1 MLLQR
6 ARPLKDPGSGADSGK
21 RIAQV
26 MTKHGYELLAQFR
39 GLPLG
44 SESFLKFRPRS
55 TSWRS

>member
-6 ARPLKDPGSGADSGK
+6 PRPLQDPGSGTNGRK
-21 RIAQV
+21 RVAQV

-44 SESFLKFRPRS
+44 RESFL
-55 TSWRS
+55 